1 MNGNENT
8 AASRRGFLGGMTALT
23 AASYS
28 RVLGANDRIGLGF
41 IGFGLIGKQHIGDF
55 KKMSDVDLVAL
66 SDVYRPRIDAGIAFM
81 GNPNA
86 KRYPD
91 FRKLLED
98 KDIDGVIVATPDH
111 WHALMAIMACAAGK
125 DVYVEK
131 PLTLFV
137 QEGRWMVKA
146 ARKYN
151 RMVTVGTQRRTAK
164 GVALAREVIASGKL
178 GKVHSVRMGAFR
190 NVMPGFGKTPV
201 TDPPPEIDYD
211 MWLGPAPKRPYTNH
225 RALYH
230 FRWFWDYSGGQMT
243 NLAAHSMDQMHY
255 IMNVTAPTLVSSHGG
270 RYALEDDGETPDLQD
285 ALFTYPGFTL
295 LYSIREA
302 AAGPRD
308 PSSGGS
314 QFIGTKGT
322 LVLRGDNLL
331 IPEIEHAYPEN
342 LIPQFLGHPVGGPQ
356 VKEEKPRPYFEAPAR
371 PSAGGENMRRGGAE
385 DTMALNKRDWLSS
398 IRSRKLP
405 FCDVEGGHRVAT
417 ATHLANISLRL
428 GRSVRWDAAKETIIG
443 DKEAAAMLVRP
454 YRKPWDQVLASFK
467 L

>member
-1 MNGNENT
+1 MEKT
-8 AASRRGFLGGMTALT
+8 IASRRGFLGALT
-23 AASYS
+23 AASYA

-41 IGFGLIGKQHIGDF
+41 IGYGLIGKQHIADF
-55 KKMSDVDLVAL
+55 KKMPDVELVAL
-66 SDVYRPRIDAGIAFM
+66 SEVYKPRMEEGIAFM

-91 FRKLLED
+91 FRKMLED
-98 KDIDGVIVATPDH
+98 KDVDGVVVSTPDH
-111 WHALMAIMACAAGK
+111 WHALMTILACAAGK

-137 QEGRWMVKA
+137 QEGRWMVNA
-146 ARKYN
+146 ARKYK
-151 RMVTVGTQRRTAK
+151 RMVAVGTQRRTAR
-164 GVALAREVIASGKL
+164 GVAMAREIVASGKL

-201 TDPPPEIDYD
+201 TDPPPDLDYD
-211 MWLGPAPKRPYTNH
+211 MWLGPAPKRPYTSH

-243 NLAAHSMDQMHY
+243 NLAAHSLDQMHY
-255 IMNVTAPTLVSSHGG
+255 IMNVNAPTLVSSHGG
-270 RYALEDDGETPDLQD
+270 RYALEDDGETPDIQD
-285 ALFTYPGFTL
+285 ALFTYPGFIL

-308 PSSGGS
+308 PNAGGS
-314 QFIGTKGT
+314 QFIGTQGT

-331 IPEIEHAYPEN
+331 IPEMKNNPEN
-342 LIPQFLGHPVGGPQ
+342 LIPRFLGHPVGGPRATDQ
-356 VKEEKPRPYFEAPAR
+356 KPVPYFEPPPREEAR
-371 PSAGGENMRRGGAE
+371 PERE

-398 IRSRKLP
+398 MRTRKLP
-405 FCDVEGGHRVAT
+405 FCDVEDGHRVAT

-428 GRSVRWDAAKETIIG
+428 GRSVRWDPAKETIIG

-454 YRKPWDQVLASFK
+454 YRKPWDQVLASV

>member
-1 MNGNENT
+1 MENT
-8 AASRRGFLGGMTALT
+8 TRASRRGFLGALT

-41 IGFGLIGKQHIGDF
+41 IGYGLIGKQHIADF
-55 KKMSDVDLVAL
+55 KKMTDVELVAL
-66 SDVYRPRIDAGIAFM
+66 SEVYKPRMEEGIAFM
-81 GNPNA
+81 ENPNA
-86 KRYPD
+86 RRYPD
-91 FRKLLED
+91 FRKMLED
-98 KDIDGVIVATPDH
+98 KDVDGVIVATPDH
-111 WHALMAIMACAAGK
+111 WHALMTILACAAGK

-137 QEGRWMVKA
+137 QEGRWMVNA
-146 ARKYN
+146 ARKYK
-151 RMVTVGTQRRTAK
+151 RMVTVGTQRRTAR
-164 GVALAREVIASGKL
+164 GVALAREIVASGKL
-178 GKVHSVRMGAFR
+178 GKVHSVRMGAYR
-190 NVMPGFGKTPV
+190 NVMPGFGKTPP
-201 TDPPPEIDYD
+201 TDPPPELDYD
-211 MWLGPAPKRPYTNH
+211 MWLGPAPKRSYTSH

-243 NLAAHSMDQMHY
+243 NLAAHSLDQMHY
-255 IMNVTAPTLVSSHGG
+255 IMNVNAPTLVSSHGG
-270 RYALEDDGETPDLQD
+270 RYALEDDGETPDIQE
-285 ALFTYPGFTL
+285 ALFTYPGFIL

-308 PSSGGS
+308 PNAGGS

-331 IPEIEHAYPEN
+331 IPEMKNNPDN
-342 LIPQFLGHPVGGPQ
+342 LIPRFLGHPVGGPRATDQ
-356 VKEEKPRPYFEAPAR
+356 KPEPYFEPPPRGEAR
-371 PSAGGENMRRGGAE
+371 GERE

-398 IRSRKLP
+398 MRSRKLP

-428 GRSVRWDAAKETIIG
+428 GRSVRWDPEKETIIG

-454 YRKPWDQVLASFK
+454 YRKPWDRVLASV

>member
-1 MNGNENT
+1 MSENVST
-8 AASRRGFLGGMTALT
+8 GASRRGFLGALT

-28 RVLGANDRIGLGF
+28 RVLGANDRIRLGF

-55 KKMSDVDLVAL
+55 KKMPDVELVAL
-66 SDVYRPRIDAGIAFM
+66 SDVYKPRLEEGIAFM

-98 KDIDGVIVATPDH
+98 KDVDGVVVATPDH
-111 WHALMAIMACAAGK
+111 WHALMTIMACAAGK

-131 PLTLFV
+131 PLTVFV

-164 GVALAREVIASGKL
+164 NVTLARELIASGKL
-178 GKVHSVRMGAFR
+178 GKVHTVRITSFR
-190 NVMPGFGKTPV
+190 NVSPGFGKTPV
-201 TDPPPEIDYD
+201 SDPPPEIDYE
-211 MWLGPAPKRPYTNH
+211 MWTGPAPKRPYTNH

-243 NLAAHSMDQMHY
+243 NLAAHTIDQAHY
-255 IMNVTAPTLVSSHGG
+255 VMNVNAPSLVYSNGG

-285 ALFTYPGFTL
+285 ALFNYPGFTL
-295 LYSIREA
+295 LYSMREGA
-302 AAGPRD
+302 LGPRD
-308 PSSGGS
+308 SVGVGP

-331 IPEIEHAYPEN
+331 IPELKSNPFY
-342 LIPQFLGHPVGGPQ
+342 LIP
-356 VKEEKPRPYFEAPAR
+356 
-371 PSAGGENMRRGGAE
+371 
-385 DTMALNKRDWLSS
+385 
-398 IRSRKLP
+398 
-405 FCDVEGGHRVAT
+405 
-417 ATHLANISLRL
+417 
-428 GRSVRWDAAKETIIG
+428 
-443 DKEAAAMLVRP
+443 
-454 YRKPWDQVLASFK
+454 
-467 L
+467 